1 MRQLQLSLENASP
14 SPAGKTGSLRT
25 FTNSTAR
32 SLKAPPVFW
41 FCSRAACAAAAT
53 GNARDGRRQTRRSRA
68 GPVRP
73 YRRRSCCPRSLARK
87 DAPSGSATAA
97 SHDGARARAR
107 KCKCKARADERA
119 LQLRACA
126 LNRLPAREVACR
138 LGGSIVDIASPV
150 NMCTC
155 AGAGA
160 QHRPACR
167 LRLSQAG
174 TGTCLRYD
182 LTCPQRHRDL
192 PTLRLDLPTAAPG
205 LAYVTT

>member
-1 MRQLQLSLENASP
+1 
-14 SPAGKTGSLRT
+14 
-25 FTNSTAR
+25 
-32 SLKAPPVFW
+32 
-41 FCSRAACAAAAT
+41 
-53 GNARDGRRQTRRSRA
+53 
-68 GPVRP
+68 
-73 YRRRSCCPRSLARK
+73 
-87 DAPSGSATAA
+87 
-97 SHDGARARAR
+97 
-107 KCKCKARADERA
+107 
-119 LQLRACA
+119 LRACA

-150 NMCTC
+150 SMCAC

-205 LAYVTT
+205 LAYVTTCPQRHRDLPTTRAACWRSPSTGAHRLKGYNGLPTGGTRGHSPS